1 MEVEGVQKDARKGQL
16 RVICY
21 TYIYRFGHVMLYLP
35 IGLPINNSY
44 ELHGFFIAR
53 LAKSNHPSPTALPF
67 CCHAQFESCQAMDS
81 AGRAGA
87 LVCEGSKTINRCWK
101 LVLSTCSWLFS
112 GVPILYPVLV
122 RMSLAA
128 SWLATTWLATTIVLH
143 WWWHVMTFDY
153 GSPLHH
159 QPLQPHK

>member
-128 SWLATTWLATTIVLH
+128 S
-143 WWWHVMTFDY
+143 
-153 GSPLHH
+153 
-159 QPLQPHK
+159 

>member
-1 MEVEGVQKDARKGQL
+1 
-16 RVICY
+16 
-21 TYIYRFGHVMLYLP
+21 MLYLP

-101 LVLSTCSWLFS
+101 LVLS
-112 GVPILYPVLV
+112 IHV
-122 RMSLAA
+122 RGCLA
-128 SWLATTWLATTIVLH
+128 
-143 WWWHVMTFDY
+143 
-153 GSPLHH
+153 GSPFSIQCL
-159 QPLQPHK
+159 